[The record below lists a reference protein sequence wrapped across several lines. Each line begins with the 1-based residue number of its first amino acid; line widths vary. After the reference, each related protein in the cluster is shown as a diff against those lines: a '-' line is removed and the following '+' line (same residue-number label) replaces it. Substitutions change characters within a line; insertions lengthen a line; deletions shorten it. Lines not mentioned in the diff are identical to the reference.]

1 MYLSSKNRA
10 AEILLAIIHCNNCCS
25 VFSLQFLPPWEM
37 HGTNHIWTMTEVG
50 RHPHRSPCP
59 TTRFNQG
66 QLEPA
71 AQFSV
76 QTPFEYLQDGDSLTS
91 LGNLCQCLVTL
102 QREGHPVILRAEV
115 ATMKLCSCQAS
126 DLRHL
131 SNTVRSF
138 TPLQLQPS
146 PSCSLHPLRRT
157 FICSPSHTFWN
168 FPFSVLPFFYPTIH
182 LEPAPFPTHAWR
194 HFRYLVNLNLSK
206 FLFCCSQR
214 CRGGLWYQIFFI
226 SIQRNIILKAQYQ
239 YLSGCF

>member
-10 AEILLAIIHCNNCCS
+10 AEILLAIIHCNNCYS

-59 TTRFNQG
+59 TTLFNQG

-126 DLRHL
+126 DLDTFQTQWDHSHHFNSSHHRPAVSTHWDVHL
-131 SNTVRSF
+131 YAHPVTLSETFHSLFCLFF
-138 TPLQLQPS
+138 TLQYILNS
-146 PSCSLHPLRRT
+146 
-157 FICSPSHTFWN
+157 
-168 FPFSVLPFFYPTIH
+168 
-182 LEPAPFPTHAWR
+182 APFPTHAWR

-239 YLSGCF
+239 YLSRCF